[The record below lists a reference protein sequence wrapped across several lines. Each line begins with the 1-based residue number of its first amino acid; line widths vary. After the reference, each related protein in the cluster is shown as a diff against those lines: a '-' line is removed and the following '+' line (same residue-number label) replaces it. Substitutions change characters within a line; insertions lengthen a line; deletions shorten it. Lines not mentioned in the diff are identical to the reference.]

1 MSLARCFGGG
11 GGFASLLMKMF
22 HSGLMSPSLMN
33 PTEGERRNEW
43 PGKEIQLLS
52 DWPSREERMTP
63 EPKVLT
69 LHQSPLG
76 ARPAGPGL
84 AARLLE
90 QHLRDGCCSIYF
102 TQSMQRRG
110 LVCFGS

>member
-1 MSLARCFGGG
+1 M
-11 GGFASLLMKMF
+11 
-22 HSGLMSPSLMN
+22 SLMN
-33 PTEGERRNEW
+33 LTEGEKRIER
-43 PGKEIQLLS
+43 PGKEMQLLS
-52 DWPSREERMTP
+52 DWPGQEERMTL

-90 QHLRDGCCSIYF
+90 QHLRDGCCSVCF
-102 TQSMQRRG
+102 TQFYAEQSRAGQSRG

>member
-1 MSLARCFGGG
+1 
-11 GGFASLLMKMF
+11 MKMF